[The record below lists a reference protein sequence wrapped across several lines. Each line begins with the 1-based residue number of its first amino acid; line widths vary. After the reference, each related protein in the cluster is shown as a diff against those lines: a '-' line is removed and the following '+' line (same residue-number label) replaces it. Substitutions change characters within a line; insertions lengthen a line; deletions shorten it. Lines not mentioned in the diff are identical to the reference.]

1 MIRGIFVFLALVF
14 ASSAARAEWHESSSK
29 HFVIYADQSPE
40 EIRKYSD
47 RLERFHNAAN
57 FKLGLPLDKKVSP
70 SNRVTVY
77 VLQDIFQVKKLY
89 GDRNS
94 AVAGFYSP
102 RAGTTVAFVPRID
115 VAGTTPDF
123 SEFILLHEYAHH
135 LMFSISSISYPAW
148 YIEGFAEFFA
158 SAAFEKDGSVWL
170 GRSADHRARELA
182 YAKPVPLERMLD
194 TKLYNEKRTKDY
206 DNFYGRSWLLFHY
219 LTYDEKRKGQLTDY
233 LRRLQNNEG
242 EIPAANAAFG
252 DLKVLDKELTSY
264 LRQSQLPANIIKGDG
279 LTPGPI
285 TVRKLSKGEAA
296 IMPLKIQSRRG
307 VNREQAQNLLQDM
320 RKISAK
326 YESDPAVLAALSE
339 AEYDAG
345 NSAEAIA
352 AADRALTFNP
362 NEINAYLQK
371 GLALIKLAPE
381 AENSDQ
387 AWIAVRKHFA
397 QMNKVENDHPLA
409 LTYYYNSFQQQGKK
423 PTQNAITGLNWAL
436 ELAPFDNGLRWMVA
450 KQEIADKKYAEAI
463 FTLKPLA
470 YAPHQTDQSKGALVL
485 LQATEKLLEQ
495 SKTQSGETQSSETN
509 PADTKPSTKVA
520 S

>member
-1 MIRGIFVFLALVF
+1 VG
-14 ASSAARAEWHESSSK
+14 EYYESSSD

-40 EIRKYSD
+40 EIGKYSD

-77 VLQDIFQVKKLY
+77 VLRGTWEVKKLF
-89 GDRNS
+89 GDSKTN
-94 AVAGFYSP
+94 VAGFYTP
-102 RAGTTVAFVPRID
+102 RAGATAAFVPKID
-115 VAGTTPDF
+115 VAGTIPDF
-123 SEFILLHEYAHH
+123 SETVLLHEYAHH
-135 LMFSISSISYPAW
+135 LMFSASTVSYPSW

-158 SAAFEKDGSVWL
+158 SAGFEKDGSVWL
-170 GRSADHRARELA
+170 GRPANHRAAELK
-182 YAKPVPLERMLD
+182 YAPEVPLERMLD
-194 TKLYNEKRTKDY
+194 TKLYYEKRTKDG

-242 EIPAANAAFG
+242 EIASAKAAFG
-252 DLKVLDKELTSY
+252 DLKILDKELKSY
-264 LRQSQLPANIIKGDG
+264 VNQGKLPANIIKGDG
-279 LTPGPI
+279 LAPGPI
-285 TVRKLSKGEAA
+285 TVRKLSAGEAA

-307 VNREQAQNLLQDM
+307 VDQEQAQKLLQDM

-371 GLALIKLAPE
+371 GLALIKLA
-381 AENSDQ
+381 AETEKPDQ
-387 AWIAVRKHFA
+387 SWVAVRKHFV

-409 LTYYYNSFQQQGKK
+409 LINYYKSYGEQGKR
-423 PTQNAITGLNWAL
+423 PTENAITGLNWAL
-436 ELAPFDNGLRWMVA
+436 ELAPFDSSLRWMVA
-450 KQEIADKKYAEAI
+450 EQEMADKKYAEAV

-470 YAPHQTDQSKGALVL
+470 YAPHQTQLSKAALVL
-485 LQATEKLLEQ
+485 LQSAEKLLER
-495 SKTQSGETQSSETN
+495 SKIKPS
-509 PADTKPSTKVA
+509 DTKPGETKPAEKAA